1 MLKIFSTVFIV
12 LSLLLSCAE
21 EYDNPTLM
29 ISSGCFWNVQ
39 SFMQSQQGVQDTKC
53 GYTGGTTT
61 NPTYENARKNGHVEA
76 VEVSLEKGAFLKVA
90 RKFFS
95 EFPAKR
101 IKAKNDMFGK
111 DFRGRIYYF
120 NLEQKA
126 ILENLRKQ
134 YDAENTLT
142 LILPASEFYIAEDYH
157 QDWLKK
163 RCAKN

>member
-1 MLKIFSTVFIV
+1 MLKILITLFIV
-12 LSLLLSCAE
+12 LSLFISCTE

-39 SFMQSQQGVQDTKC
+39 SFVQSQQGVQHTEC

-61 NPTYENARKNGHVEA
+61 NPTYKTARKNGHVEV
-76 VEVSLEKGAFLKVA
+76 VEIELEKDSYSKIAE
-90 RKFFS
+90 KFFA

-101 IKAKNDMFGK
+101 IKAKNEMFGK
-111 DFRGRIYYF
+111 DFRGRVYYY
-120 NLEQKA
+120 NLKQKA

-142 LILPASEFYIAEDYH
+142 LIHPASDFYIAEDYH